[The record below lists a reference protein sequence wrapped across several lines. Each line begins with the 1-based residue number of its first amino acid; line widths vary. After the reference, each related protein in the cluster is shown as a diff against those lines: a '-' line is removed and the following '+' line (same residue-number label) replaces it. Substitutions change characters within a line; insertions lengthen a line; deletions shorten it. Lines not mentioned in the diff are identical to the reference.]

1 MKVAIITNTCYEE
14 IIPLA
19 KHLACTIDID
29 FFAII
34 SQSGS
39 GKQLLFEKD
48 DLWKR
53 EKCGLILNVN
63 KKQYI
68 ADEFND
74 YINSK
79 FNLHAVFFKSL
90 AYFHPKNF
98 KIIKDLIKFL
108 KNSKYDLI
116 HFNVDSHLI
125 FFIKIFLPSIPIVIT
140 IHDPLPHLGEERF
153 LYIPLDRRILKLRN
167 ATYILHSNY
176 SKILFERITQN
187 RTKSYMIPFGSHEWL
202 NKYIKQD
209 IQQKFGLILFIG
221 RVCKYKGIDVLLKSF
236 QQVKQEIPEAHLI
249 IAGRGDYWF
258 DYTEYI
264 KGDSIEIINRYIPN
278 KEIVSLLMQAH
289 IVVLPYLEAT
299 QSGVV
304 STAFTLCKPIV
315 ATKTG
320 GIPEIVRDGITGLLV
335 EPNDSK
341 ALTVAIIKIMQ
352 SENFYNTVK
361 KNISNLYNEGEF
373 SWKEISSKTIQVYL
387 SIVGKEAN
395 N

>member
-19 KHLACTIDID
+19 KHLACSIDID
-29 FFAII
+29 LFATI

-74 YINSK
+74 YIDSK

-90 AYFHPKNF
+90 FYFHPKNF
-98 KIIKDLIKFL
+98 KIIKELIKFL
-108 KNSKYDLI
+108 KNNKYDLI
-116 HFNVDSHLI
+116 HFNTNAPLI
-125 FFIKIFLPSIPIVIT
+125 FYIKLFLPSIPIVIT
-140 IHDPLPHLGEERF
+140 VHDPIAHLGEKHLLYSLSDKF
-153 LYIPLDRRILKLRN
+153 LFRLKN
-167 ATYILHSNY
+167 CSYILHSKY
-176 SKILFERITQN
+176 SQMLFERVTKN
-187 RTKSYMIPFGSHEWL
+187 RTESYMIPFGNHEWL
-202 NKYIKQD
+202 NEYKMQDSQLKY
-209 IQQKFGLILFIG
+209 GLILFFG
-221 RVCKYKGIDVLLKSF
+221 RIYKYKGIDVLLKSF

-249 IAGRGDYWF
+249 IAGSGDYWF
-258 DYTEYI
+258 DFTEYA
-264 KGDSIEIINRYIPN
+264 KEDSIQIIDRYIPN
-278 KEIVSLLMQAH
+278 EEIVSLLIQAH

-304 STAFTLCKPIV
+304 STAFTFCKPIV

-341 ALTVAIIKIMQ
+341 ALTVAIIKIIQ
-352 SENFYNTVK
+352 SKILYNTIK
-361 KNISNLYNEGEF
+361 KNISNMYNEGEF